1 MTKEPL
7 GITLREAADLLSL
20 KDRRTVIKYGLE
32 GRIRISGTGIG
43 QRVDVRSIDEYLK
56 GESAWHR
63 ARSTSDVSQEVD
75 RSASRRAARS
85 RGKPPSPLA
94 TDITGLT
101 PFRYGRKPKRTLTR

>member
-7 GITLREAADLLSL
+7 GITLRDAADLLSL
-20 KDRRTVIKYGLE
+20 KDVRTVVKYGDE

-63 ARSTSDVSQEVD
+63 ERSSSPGDASQAPEP
-75 RSASRRAARS
+75 SATRKAARS
-85 RGKPPSPLA
+85 RGKRPSRLT

-101 PFRYGRKPKRTLTR
+101 PFRYDRKLKNT

>member
-7 GITLREAADLLSL
+7 GITLREAADMLSL
-20 KDRRTVIKYGLE
+20 KDRRTVVKYGLE

-63 ARSTSDVSQEVD
+63 ERNKSVASQGVVL
-75 RSASRRAARS
+75 SATRRAARS
-85 RGKPPSPLA
+85 RGKLHSRLTTGS
-94 TDITGLT
+94 TDTT
-101 PFRYGRKPKRTLTR
+101 PFQHGRQLKRTLTR